1 MNNPFIRADRL
12 LLIPP
17 EHREMVHYTLF
28 EGSNRSLSLS
38 LSPPV
43 ERIVSQ
49 NEGFL
54 GASRAVE
61 SCYSP
66 LDPSKELAGLP

>member
-12 LLIPP
+12 LLVPP
-17 EHREMVHYTLF
+17 DHREMVFFTLF
-28 EGSNRSLSLS
+28 RGSNRSLSLS

-43 ERIVSQ
+43 ERLEAQ
-49 NEGFL
+49 EEGFL